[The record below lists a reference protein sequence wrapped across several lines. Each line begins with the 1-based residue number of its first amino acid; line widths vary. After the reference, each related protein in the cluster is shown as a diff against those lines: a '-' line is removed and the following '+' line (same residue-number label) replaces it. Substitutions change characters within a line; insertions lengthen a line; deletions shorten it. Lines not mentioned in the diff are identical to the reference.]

1 MKSIIITIGREY
13 GSGGKYIGE
22 LVSKKLNI
30 PFYDKNLI
38 TKTYEKNNCDYS
50 KLEEYDEVSN
60 TGILKS
66 LEIFNINNYKDSG
79 IYSSEVYQNLVSDT
93 IRDISE
99 HGSCVILGRN
109 SNNILY
115 LTIYFFVYKNL

>member
-50 KLEEYDEVSN
+50 RLEEYDEVSN

-66 LEIFNINNYKDSG
+66 LEIFNITNYK
-79 IYSSEVYQNLVSDT
+79 
-93 IRDISE
+93 
-99 HGSCVILGRN
+99 
-109 SNNILY
+109 
-115 LTIYFFVYKNL
+115 